1 LFSFGGAGGMHAVE
15 MAAHLGMPLVIV
27 PRNSGVLSAFGLLV
41 SDPVKD
47 YTRSLMRT
55 DDQIGVSRLEAEFL
69 ALEKKSRADLA
80 REGLTVSEV
89 VLERSLDCRYLGQSY
104 EIEVPFRK
112 ARTLEG
118 ACLESF
124 HRRHKRLYS
133 YRHDRRPVEIVN
145 LRVKAVAITPKIP
158 LRRGS
163 RAASLDPR
171 ALVRRQKILTGRGAR
186 DGAVFD
192 RSKLGPGN
200 ALAGPALV
208 IDPESTTF
216 VPPGYGTV
224 VDGYYNLIIRKAGR
238 R

>member
-1 LFSFGGAGGMHAVE
+1 MHAVE

-112 ARTLEG
+112 AQTLEG